1 MMNRYYS
8 FIIPAVVCILAAS
21 GFCFPDDTSKKSIYV
36 SLDEISKLAL
46 ENNLDIQIAKY
57 DVYISRYGL
66 DKANSIFDTFLT
78 AKAGYSNDQPA
89 SSTVFSGNK
98 ELENTYSLSLEKKFP
113 TGTKVT
119 LEGSHTRTW
128 SDSSF
133 VSINPAA
140 EAETKV
146 SLSQSLGKN
155 FFGLRDRLEVKLAQL
170 DIAHSRYLSLD
181 DIEKS
186 LADVQKAYWNVVL
199 KKRELEIKKDMRKEA
214 EKLYLR
220 HKENYSLGLVEEPDL
235 LASEAYLK
243 QRENDVLIAE
253 LMLKTAENDLLF
265 LLNRP
270 ESEVSII
277 PRDNLDFSLR
287 EEDLY
292 AVLNTAINNRRD
304 YKALSNEA
312 LQKDI
317 SVRIDKNSLWPEID
331 LEASLAR
338 NGVSKKAGQAW
349 SNVTSE
355 DNPVLFLGLT
365 VKVPLENREAKSGYN
380 ISLAEKEKV
389 LLKLKKVER
398 LILRDVNNQ
407 VSAVNTLKRKAEASK
422 EILALQKE
430 KLEAE
435 GKRFKYGRSS
445 SDLII
450 RYEEDFLNARLS
462 LANDLYNYKIS
473 RIDLDLA
480 ENSLL
485 NRYWKG
491 KL

>member
-1 MMNRYYS
+1 MRNRYHS
-8 FIIPAVVCILAAS
+8 FVIPAVICILAIS
-21 GFCFPDDTSKKSIYV
+21 GFCFPAENSKKSVRI
-36 SLDEISKLAL
+36 SLDDVSKLAL

-78 AKAGYSNDQPA
+78 ATAGYSNDRSE
-89 SSTVFSGNK
+89 SSTTFSGNK
-98 ELENTYSLSLEKKFP
+98 KLENTYGLSLEKKFP

-119 LEGSHTRTW
+119 LESSHTRAW

-133 VSINPAA
+133 VSINPAVDA
-140 EAETKV
+140 EAKV
-146 SLSQSLGKN
+146 SLSQSLGRN
-155 FFGLRDRLEVKLAQL
+155 FFGLQDRLKVKLAQL
-170 DIAHSRYLSLD
+170 DIAHSRYISLD

-186 LADVQKAYWNVVL
+186 LADVQKAYWNLIL
-199 KKRELEIKKDMRKEA
+199 KERELEIKKDMRKEA

-270 ESEVSII
+270 GSEVSII
-277 PRDNLDFSLR
+277 PKDSLDFSLR
-287 EEDLY
+287 KEDLY
-292 AVLNTAINNRRD
+292 SVLNSAVNNRRD
-304 YKALSNEA
+304 YKALRNEA

-331 LEASLAR
+331 LETSLAR
-338 NGVSKKAGQAW
+338 NGVDRKAGQAW

-355 DNPVLFLGLT
+355 DNPALFLGLT

-389 LLKLKKVER
+389 LLRLKKTER
-398 LILRDVNNQ
+398 LILRDVNNR

-435 GKRFKYGRSS
+435 EKRFKFGRSS

-450 RYEEDFLNARLS
+450 RYEEDLLNARIS

>member
-1 MMNRYYS
+1 MRDKYYFAIMV
-8 FIIPAVVCILAAS
+8 FICISAAS
-21 GFCFPDDTSKKSIYV
+21 AFCFPADKDIKAVYV
-36 SLDEISKLAL
+36 SLDDVSRLAL

-78 AKAGYSNDQPA
+78 ANAGYSNDQSV
-89 SSTVFSGNK
+89 SSTTFSGSK

-113 TGTKVT
+113 TGTTIT
-119 LEGSHTRTW
+119 LEGSHSRTW

-140 EAETKV
+140 EAEAKV

-155 FFGLRDRLEVKLAQL
+155 FFGLQDRLKVKLSQL
-170 DIAHSRYLSLD
+170 DIAHSQYLSLD

-186 LADVQKAYWNVVL
+186 LADVQKAYWNLIL
-199 KKRELEIKKDMRKEA
+199 KEKELEIEKDMRDEA

-253 LMLKTAENDLLF
+253 LELKTAENDLLF
-265 LLNRP
+265 LLNSP
-270 ESEVSII
+270 KNEVSII
-277 PRDNLDFSLR
+277 PKDSMNFSLKK
-287 EEDLY
+287 ENLY
-292 AVLNTAINNRRD
+292 SVLNTAINNRRD
-304 YKALSNEA
+304 YKALKNEA

-338 NGVSKKAGQAW
+338 NGVSSKAKRAW

-355 DNPVLFLGLT
+355 DNPALFLGLT

-389 LLKLKKVER
+389 LLKLKKTER
-398 LILRDVNNQ
+398 LILRDVNNR
-407 VSAVNTLKRKAEASK
+407 VSAVNTLKEKAEASK
-422 EILALQKE
+422 EILALQEE
-430 KLEAE
+430 KLKAE
-435 GKRFKYGRSS
+435 EKRFKYGRSS

-450 RYEEDFLNARLS
+450 RYEEDLLNARLS